1 MKIILTGATGQ
12 IGSEVLRQALKHSYI
27 THVYAVVRKPL
38 APELADHPRCTEII
52 HENFEAWP
60 DHLMKLFKSEGVQG
74 CIW

>member
-1 MKIILTGATGQ
+1 MKIILTGATGL
-12 IGSEVLRQALKHSYI
+12 IGSEVLRQALKHQYI

-38 APELADHPRCTEII
+38 APELANHPRCTEII
-52 HENFEAWP
+52 HENFEVWP